1 MPVSYSKISI
11 SKLSIAV
18 GLTLAVCLAAAGQA
32 GRRPTNSRER
42 MTMLNVVAAR
52 EDGSRVPI
60 TSKDLALYD
69 DGIEQ
74 NIQNLT
80 PDTGPAR
87 IVLLFDNSLSLRT
100 DIPRLASVARE
111 FAYEIY
117 DGDQLLIAGF
127 DERAEQ
133 LSADWTDKTKEVED
147 AVALLRKK
155 GNPHLFDAINDVIE
169 VALRPLTGSNRKRVI
184 VLVGDGLDRGSNTK
198 FKDLLNELQ
207 KSDITVYALQIPD
220 RTGGAHRRDQPK
232 PTQVVQQLV
241 EGTGGRIL
249 PLDKPAESAKI
260 ICDELRQNR
269 YLLSYAPTALP
280 YSQARRLL
288 IVGNPGIQVRYKS
301 AQPPTH
307 RQ

>member
-1 MPVSYSKISI
+1 MSYPKILI
-11 SKLSIAV
+11 TAGLIIA
-18 GLTLAVCLAAAGQA
+18 ACLAALGQA
-32 GRRPTNSRER
+32 GRRPVNSRDR
-42 MTMLNVVAAR
+42 ATLINVVAVR
-52 EDGSRVPI
+52 EDGSNAPI
-60 TSKDLALYD
+60 TSKDIALYD

-74 NIQNLT
+74 SIQNLM
-80 PDTGPAR
+80 PDPGPAR
-87 IVLLFDNSLSLRT
+87 IVLLFDNSLTLRT
-100 DIPRLASVARE
+100 DVPKLANVARE

-117 DGDQLLIAGF
+117 EGDQLLVAGF

-133 LSADWTDKTKEVED
+133 LSADWTDKTKDVEE

-155 GNPHLFDAINDVIE
+155 GNPHLFDAINDVVE

-198 FKDLLNELQ
+198 FRDLLHELQ

-249 PLDKPAESAKI
+249 ALDKPAESAKA
-260 ICDELRQNR
+260 ICDELRKHR

-280 YSQARRLL
+280 YSEARRLL
-288 IVGNPGIQVRYKS
+288 IVANPGINVRHKL
-301 AQPPTH
+301 AQPPNQ
-307 RQ
+307 R

>member
-1 MPVSYSKISI
+1 VSYSKISI
-11 SKLSIAV
+11 AV
-18 GLTLAVCLAAAGQA
+18 SLIFAACLVAAGQA
-32 GRRPTNSRER
+32 GRRPVNSRER
-42 MTMLNVVAAR
+42 MTMLNIVAAR

-60 TSKDLALYD
+60 TPKDLALYD

-74 NIQNLT
+74 NIQNLM

-117 DGDQLLIAGF
+117 EGDQLLIAGF

-133 LSADWTDKTKEVED
+133 LSADWTDKTKEVEE

-155 GNPHLFDAINDVIE
+155 GNPHLFDAINDVVEI
-169 VALRPLTGSNRKRVI
+169 ALRPLTGSNRKRVI
-184 VLVGDGLDRGSNTK
+184 VFVGDGLDRGSKTK

-220 RTGGAHRRDQPK
+220 RTGGAHRRDKPK

-249 PLDKPAESAKI
+249 PLDKPAESAKA

-269 YLLSYAPTALP
+269 YLLSYAPTSLP

-307 RQ
+307 R

>member
-1 MPVSYSKISI
+1 MSYPKILI
-11 SKLSIAV
+11 VAGFIIA
-18 GLTLAVCLAAAGQA
+18 ACLAAAGQA

-42 MTMLNVVAAR
+42 ATQLNIVAVR
-52 EDGSRVPI
+52 EDGSNAPI
-60 TSKDLALYD
+60 TSKDIALYD

-74 NIQNLT
+74 SIQNLT
-80 PDTGPAR
+80 PDNGPAR

-100 DIPRLASVARE
+100 DIPKLASVARE

-133 LSADWTDKTKEVED
+133 LSADWTDQTKDVEA

-155 GNPHLFDAINDVIE
+155 GDPHLFDAINDVVE

-184 VLVGDGLDRGSNTK
+184 VLIGDGLDRGSNTK
-198 FKDLLNELQ
+198 FKDLLHELQ
-207 KSDITVYALQIPD
+207 KSDITVYALRIPD

-260 ICDELRQNR
+260 ICDELRKNR

-280 YSQARRLL
+280 YSEARRLL
-288 IVGNPGIQVRYKS
+288 IVGNPGISLRYKS

-307 RQ
+307 Q

>member
-1 MPVSYSKISI
+1 MSYPKV
-11 SKLSIAV
+11 LIA
-18 GLTLAVCLAAAGQA
+18 ACLIVAASLVAAGQA
-32 GRRPTNSRER
+32 GRRPTNSRDR
-42 MTMLNVVAAR
+42 ATLVNLVAVR
-52 EDGSRVPI
+52 EDGSNAPI

-74 NIQNLT
+74 SIQNLT

-87 IVLLFDNSLSLRT
+87 IVLLFDNSLSLRS
-100 DIPRLASVARE
+100 DVPKLASVARE

-117 DGDQLLIAGF
+117 EGDQLLIAGF

-133 LSADWTDKTKEVED
+133 LSADWTDKTKDVEE

-155 GNPHLFDAINDVIE
+155 GNPHLFDAIKDVME

-184 VLVGDGLDRGSNTK
+184 VFIGDGLDRGSNTK
-198 FKDLLNELQ
+198 FRDLLHELQ

-232 PTQVVQQLV
+232 PAQVVQQLV

-249 PLDKPAESAKI
+249 PLDKPAESAKS
-260 ICDELRQNR
+260 ICDELRKHR

-280 YSQARRLL
+280 YSEARRLL
-288 IVGNPGIQVRYKS
+288 IVGNPGISLRYKS
-301 AQPPTH
+301 AQPPNH
-307 RQ
+307 K

>member
-1 MPVSYSKISI
+1 VSYPKVLIVAGLI
-11 SKLSIAV
+11 IA
-18 GLTLAVCLAAAGQA
+18 ACLAAAGQA

-42 MTMLNVVAAR
+42 ATQLNLVAMR
-52 EDGSRVPI
+52 EDGSNAPI
-60 TSKDLALYD
+60 TSKDLVLYD

-74 NIQNLT
+74 SIQNLT
-80 PDTGPAR
+80 LDTAPAR

-100 DIPRLASVARE
+100 DVPKLASVARE

-117 DGDQLLIAGF
+117 EGDQLLIAGF

-133 LSADWTDKTKEVED
+133 LSADWTDKTKDVEE

-155 GNPHLFDAINDVIE
+155 GDPHLFDAINDVIE

-184 VLVGDGLDRGSNTK
+184 VLIGDGLDRGSNTK
-198 FKDLLNELQ
+198 FKDLLHELQ
-207 KSDITVYALQIPD
+207 KSDITIYALQIPD

-249 PLDKPAESAKI
+249 PLDKPAESAKS
-260 ICDELRQNR
+260 ICDELRKNR
-269 YLLSYAPTALP
+269 YLLSYSPTALP
-280 YSQARRLL
+280 YSEARRLL
-288 IVGNPGIQVRYKS
+288 IVGNPGINLRYKS
-301 AQPPTH
+301 AQPPNH
-307 RQ
+307 R

>member
-1 MPVSYSKISI
+1 VSYSKNFVAAI
-11 SKLSIAV
+11 
-18 GLTLAVCLAAAGQA
+18 LTLAVCLAAAGQA
-32 GRRPTNSRER
+32 GRRPVNSRER
-42 MTMLNVVAAR
+42 MTMLNIVAAR
-52 EDGSRVPI
+52 ADGSRAPI

-100 DIPRLASVARE
+100 DIPKLASVARE

-117 DGDQLLIAGF
+117 EGDQLLIAGF

-133 LSADWTDKTKEVED
+133 LSADWTDKTKDVEE

-155 GNPHLFDAINDVIE
+155 GDPHLFDAINDVIE

-184 VLVGDGLDRGSNTK
+184 VFIGDGLDRGSNTK
-198 FKDLLNELQ
+198 FKDLLSELQ

-280 YSQARRLL
+280 YSEARRLL
-288 IVGNPGIQVRYKS
+288 IVGNPGINVRYKS

-307 RQ
+307 K

>member
-1 MPVSYSKISI
+1 MSYPKVLI
-11 SKLSIAV
+11 
-18 GLTLAVCLAAAGQA
+18 AAALTVAACLGASGQA
-32 GRRPTNSRER
+32 GRRPTNSRDR
-42 MTMLNVVAAR
+42 ATLLNIVAMR
-52 EDGSRVPI
+52 EDGSGAPI
-60 TSKDLALYD
+60 TSKELALYD

-74 NIQNLT
+74 SIQNLT
-80 PDTGPAR
+80 PDPGPAR

-100 DIPRLASVARE
+100 DVPKLASVARE

-117 DGDQLLIAGF
+117 EGDQLLIAGF

-133 LSADWTDKTKEVED
+133 LSADWTDKTKDVEE

-198 FKDLLNELQ
+198 FKDLLHELQ
-207 KSDITVYALQIPD
+207 QSDITVYALQIPD
-220 RTGGAHRRDQPK
+220 RTGGAHRRDRPK

-241 EGTGGRIL
+241 EGTGGRVL
-249 PLDKPAESAKI
+249 ALDTPAESAKS
-260 ICDELRQNR
+260 ICDELRKHR

-280 YSQARRLL
+280 YSEARRLL
-288 IVGNPGIQVRYKS
+288 IVGNPGITLRYKS
-301 AQPPTH
+301 AQPPNK
-307 RQ
+307 R

>member
-1 MPVSYSKISI
+1 VSYTKV
-11 SKLSIAV
+11 LTVA
-18 GLTLAVCLAAAGQA
+18 GLIVAACLAAAGQA
-32 GRRPTNSRER
+32 GRRPTNSRDR
-42 MTMLNVVAAR
+42 ATLVNVVAVR
-52 EDGSRVPI
+52 EDGSNAPI
-60 TSKDLALYD
+60 SSKELALYD

-74 NIQNLT
+74 SIQNLI

-100 DIPRLASVARE
+100 DVPKLASVARE

-117 DGDQLLIAGF
+117 EGDQLLIAGF

-133 LSADWTDKTKEVED
+133 LSADWTDKTKDVEE

-155 GNPHLFDAINDVIE
+155 GDPHLFDAVNDVIE
-169 VALRPLTGSNRKRVI
+169 VALRPLTGANRKRVI
-184 VLVGDGLDRGSNTK
+184 VLIGDGLDRGSSTK

-207 KSDITVYALQIPD
+207 QTDITIYALQIPD

-260 ICDELRQNR
+260 ICDELRKHR
-269 YLLSYAPTALP
+269 YLLSYSPTALP
-280 YSQARRLL
+280 YSEARRLL
-288 IVGNPGIQVRYKS
+288 IVGNPGINLRYKS
-301 AQPPTH
+301 AQPPNH
-307 RQ
+307 R

>member
-1 MPVSYSKISI
+1 VS
-11 SKLSIAV
+11 L
-18 GLTLAVCLAAAGQA
+18 LLAACFAAAGQA
-32 GRRPTNSRER
+32 GRRPAVSRER
-42 MTMLNVVAAR
+42 ATMLNIIAVR
-52 EDGSRVPI
+52 EDGSRAPI

-74 NIQNLT
+74 SIQNLT
-80 PDTGPAR
+80 LDPGPAR
-87 IVLLFDNSLSLRT
+87 IVLLFDNSYSLRT
-100 DIPRLASVARE
+100 DIPKLASVARE

-117 DGDQLLIAGF
+117 EGDQLLIAGF

-133 LSADWTDKTKEVED
+133 LSADWTDKTKDVEE

-155 GNPHLFDAINDVIE
+155 GDPHLFDAINDVIE
-169 VALRPLTGSNRKRVI
+169 VALRPLTGANRKRVI
-184 VLVGDGLDRGSNTK
+184 VLIGDGLDRGSNIK
-198 FKDLLNELQ
+198 FKDLLAELQ
-207 KSDITVYALQIPD
+207 KSDITIYALQIPD

-249 PLDKPAESAKI
+249 PLDKPGESAKI

-280 YSQARRLL
+280 YSAVRRLL
-288 IVGNPGIQVRYKS
+288 IV
-301 AQPPTH
+301 A
-307 RQ
+307 

>member
-1 MPVSYSKISI
+1 MSYPKVLLVS
-11 SKLSIAV
+11 
-18 GLTLAVCLAAAGQA
+18 GLLVAACLAALGQA
-32 GRRPTNSRER
+32 GRRPVNSRDR
-42 MTMLNVVAAR
+42 ATTLNLVAVR
-52 EDGSRVPI
+52 EDGSSAPI
-60 TSKDLALYD
+60 TSKDIALYD

-74 NIQNLT
+74 SIQNLL

-87 IVLLFDNSLSLRT
+87 IVLLFDNSFSLRT
-100 DIPRLASVARE
+100 DVPKLASVARE

-117 DGDQLLIAGF
+117 EGDQLLIAGF

-133 LSADWTDKTKEVED
+133 LSADWTDKTKEVEE

-155 GNPHLFDAINDVIE
+155 GDPHLFDAINDVIE

-184 VLVGDGLDRGSNTK
+184 VLIGDGLDRGSNMK
-198 FKDLLNELQ
+198 FKDILHELQ

-241 EGTGGRIL
+241 EATGGRIL
-249 PLDKPAESAKI
+249 ALDKPAESAKA
-260 ICDELRQNR
+260 ICDELRKHR

-280 YSQARRLL
+280 YSEARRLL
-288 IVGNPGIQVRYKS
+288 IVGNPGITLRYKS
-301 AQPPTH
+301 AQPPNH
-307 RQ
+307 K

>member
-1 MPVSYSKISI
+1 MHVSYRKFFIA
-11 SKLSIAV
+11 LSLVFI
-18 GLTLAVCLAAAGQA
+18 VCLLAAGQA
-32 GRRPTNSRER
+32 GRRPSNSRER
-42 MTMLNVVAAR
+42 MTMLNVVAMR
-52 EDGSRVPI
+52 EDGSRAPI
-60 TSKDLALYD
+60 TSKELAVYD

-74 NIQNLT
+74 SIQNLT

-100 DIPRLASVARE
+100 DIPKLASVARE
-111 FAYEIY
+111 FAFEIY
-117 DGDQLLIAGF
+117 EGDQLLIAGF

-133 LSADWTDKTKEVED
+133 LSADWTDKTKDVEE
-147 AVALLRKK
+147 AIALLRKK
-155 GNPHLFDAINDVIE
+155 GNPHLFDAVNDVVE

-184 VLVGDGLDRGSNTK
+184 VLIGDGLDRGSNVK
-198 FKDLLNELQ
+198 FKDLLAELQ

-241 EGTGGRIL
+241 EGTGGRLL
-249 PLDKPAESAKI
+249 PLDKPAEAAKS

-280 YSQARRLL
+280 YSEARRLL
-288 IVGNPGIQVRYKS
+288 IVGNAGINVRYKS
-301 AQPPTH
+301 AQPPNH
-307 RQ
+307 K

>member
-1 MPVSYSKISI
+1 V
-11 SKLSIAV
+11 
-18 GLTLAVCLAAAGQA
+18 AAGQA
-32 GRRPTNSRER
+32 GRRPANSRDR
-42 MTMLNVVAAR
+42 ATLLNIVATR
-52 EDGSRVPI
+52 EDGSNTPI
-60 TSKDLALYD
+60 SSKELALYD

-74 NIQNLT
+74 SIQNLT

-100 DIPRLASVARE
+100 DVPKLASVARE

-117 DGDQLLIAGF
+117 EGDQLLIAGF

-133 LSADWTDKTKEVED
+133 LSADWTDKTKDVEE

-184 VLVGDGLDRGSNTK
+184 VLIGDGLDRGSNTK

-220 RTGGAHRRDQPK
+220 RTGGAHRRDRPK

-249 PLDKPAESAKI
+249 PLDTPSESAKI
-260 ICDELRQNR
+260 ICDELRKNR

-280 YSQARRLL
+280 YSEARRLL
-288 IVGNPGIQVRYKS
+288 IVGNPGINLRYKS
-301 AQPPTH
+301 AQPPNNK
-307 RQ
+307 

>member
-1 MPVSYSKISI
+1 VSYPKI
-11 SKLSIAV
+11 LLVAGLVIA
-18 GLTLAVCLAAAGQA
+18 ACLAAAGQA

-42 MTMLNVVAAR
+42 ATQLNIIAVR
-52 EDGSRVPI
+52 EDGSNAPI
-60 TSKDLALYD
+60 TSKDIALYD

-74 NIQNLT
+74 SIQNLT
-80 PDTGPAR
+80 LDTGPAR

-100 DIPRLASVARE
+100 DIPKLASVARE

-133 LSADWTDKTKEVED
+133 LSADWTDKTKEVEE

-155 GNPHLFDAINDVIE
+155 GDPHLFDAVNDVIE

-184 VLVGDGLDRGSNTK
+184 VLIGDGLDRGSKTK
-198 FKDLLNELQ
+198 FKDLLHELQ
-207 KSDITVYALQIPD
+207 KSDITVYALRIPD

-241 EGTGGRIL
+241 EGTGGRVL
-249 PLDKPAESAKI
+249 PLDKPAESAKS
-260 ICDELRQNR
+260 ICDELRKNR
-269 YLLSYAPTALP
+269 YLLSYAPTSLP
-280 YSQARRLL
+280 YSEARRLL
-288 IVGNPGIQVRYKS
+288 IVGNPGISLRYKS

-307 RQ
+307 Q

>member
-1 MPVSYSKISI
+1 VSYPKILI
-11 SKLSIAV
+11 V
-18 GLTLAVCLAAAGQA
+18 GGLILAACLAAAGQA

-42 MTMLNVVAAR
+42 ATQLNIVAVR
-52 EDGSRVPI
+52 EDGSNAPI

-74 NIQNLT
+74 SIQNLV
-80 PDTGPAR
+80 PDPGPAR

-100 DIPRLASVARE
+100 DIPKLASVARE

-117 DGDQLLIAGF
+117 EGDQLLIAGF

-133 LSADWTDKTKEVED
+133 LSADWTDQTKDVEA

-155 GNPHLFDAINDVIE
+155 GDPHLFDAINDVVEI
-169 VALRPLTGSNRKRVI
+169 ALRPLAGTNRKRVI
-184 VLVGDGLDRGSNTK
+184 VFVGDGLDRGSNTK

-207 KSDITVYALQIPD
+207 NSDITVYALQIPD

-241 EGTGGRIL
+241 EGTGGRVL
-249 PLDKPAESAKI
+249 PLDKPSESAKI
-260 ICDELRQNR
+260 ICDELRKNR

-280 YSQARRLL
+280 YSEARRLL
-288 IVGNPGIQVRYKS
+288 IVGNPGISLRYKS
-301 AQPPTH
+301 AQPPNH
-307 RQ
+307 K

>member
-1 MPVSYSKISI
+1 MSYSKIS
-11 SKLSIAV
+11 LAV
-18 GLTLAVCLAAAGQA
+18 SLTLAACLAAAGQA
-32 GRRPTNSRER
+32 GRRPVNSRER
-42 MTMLNVVAAR
+42 LTMLNVVAAR
-52 EDGSRVPI
+52 ADGSRAPI

-74 NIQNLT
+74 NIQNLA

-100 DIPRLASVARE
+100 DIPKLASVARE

-117 DGDQLLIAGF
+117 EGDQLLIAGF

-133 LSADWTDKTKEVED
+133 LSADWTDKTKDVEE

-155 GNPHLFDAINDVIE
+155 GDPHLFDAINDVIE

-184 VLVGDGLDRGSNTK
+184 VFVGDGLDRGSNTK
-198 FKDLLNELQ
+198 FKDLLSELQ

-249 PLDKPAESAKI
+249 PLDKPAESAKA

-280 YSQARRLL
+280 YSEARRLL

-307 RQ
+307 K

>member
-1 MPVSYSKISI
+1 MSYPKV
-11 SKLSIAV
+11 LIA
-18 GLTLAVCLAAAGQA
+18 ACLIVAASLVAAGQA
-32 GRRPTNSRER
+32 GRRPTNSRDR
-42 MTMLNVVAAR
+42 ATLDNLVAVR
-52 EDGSRVPI
+52 EDGSNAPI

-74 NIQNLT
+74 SIQNLT

-87 IVLLFDNSLSLRT
+87 IVLLFDNSLSLRS
-100 DIPRLASVARE
+100 DVPKLASVARE

-117 DGDQLLIAGF
+117 EGDQLLIAGF

-133 LSADWTDKTKEVED
+133 LSADWTDKTKDVEE

-155 GNPHLFDAINDVIE
+155 GNPHLFDAIKDVME

-184 VLVGDGLDRGSNTK
+184 VFIGDGLDRGSNTK
-198 FKDLLNELQ
+198 FRDLLHELQ

-232 PTQVVQQLV
+232 PAQVVQQLV

-249 PLDKPAESAKI
+249 PLDKPAESAKS
-260 ICDELRQNR
+260 ICDELRKHR

-280 YSQARRLL
+280 YSEARRLL
-288 IVGNPGIQVRYKS
+288 IVGNPGISLRYKS
-301 AQPPTH
+301 AQPPNH
-307 RQ
+307 K

>member
-1 MPVSYSKISI
+1 MPVSYRKISI
-11 SKLSIAV
+11 AAT
-18 GLTLAVCLAAAGQA
+18 LTLAACIAAAGQA

-42 MTMLNVVAAR
+42 ATLLNIVASR
-52 EDGSRVPI
+52 EDGSRAPI
-60 TSKDLALYD
+60 TSKELAIYD

-87 IVLLFDNSLSLRT
+87 IVLLFDNSLTLRT
-100 DIPRLASVARE
+100 DIPKLASVARE

-117 DGDQLLIAGF
+117 EGDQLLIAGF

-133 LSADWTDKTKEVED
+133 LSADWTDKTKDVEES
-147 AVALLRKK
+147 VALLRKK
-155 GNPHLFDAINDVIE
+155 GNPHLFDAISDVVE

-184 VLVGDGLDRGSNTK
+184 VLVGDGLDRGSKTK
-198 FKDLLNELQ
+198 FKDLLTELQ

-220 RTGGAHRRDQPK
+220 RTGGAHRRDRPK

-249 PLDKPAESAKI
+249 PLDTPSESAKI
-260 ICDELRQNR
+260 ICDELRKNR

-280 YSQARRLL
+280 YSEARRLL
-288 IVGNPGIQVRYKS
+288 IVGNPGIKVRYKS
-301 AQPPTH
+301 AQPPK
-307 RQ
+307 

>member
-1 MPVSYSKISI
+1 VSYPKV
-11 SKLSIAV
+11 LLAA
-18 GLTLAVCLAAAGQA
+18 GLTVALCLAAAGQA
-32 GRRPTNSRER
+32 GRRPANSRDR
-42 MTMLNVVAAR
+42 ATLVNVVAVR
-52 EDGSRVPI
+52 EDGSNAPV
-60 TSKDLALYD
+60 TSKELALYD

-74 NIQNLT
+74 TIQNLT

-87 IVLLFDNSLSLRT
+87 IVLLFDNSLTLRT
-100 DIPRLASVARE
+100 DVPKLASVARE

-133 LSADWTDKTKEVED
+133 LSADWTDKTKDVEE

-169 VALRPLTGSNRKRVI
+169 VALRPLTGANRKRII

-198 FKDLLNELQ
+198 FKDLLGELQ
-207 KSDITVYALQIPD
+207 KSDITIYALQIPD

-232 PTQVVQQLV
+232 PAQVVQQLV
-241 EGTGGRIL
+241 EGTGGRVL
-249 PLDKPAESAKI
+249 RLDQPAESAKS
-260 ICDELRQNR
+260 ICDELRKHR

-280 YSQARRLL
+280 YSEARRLL
-288 IVGNPGIQVRYKS
+288 IVGNPGIDLRYKS
-301 AQPPTH
+301 AQPPNH
-307 RQ
+307 K

>member
-1 MPVSYSKISI
+1 MSYPKV
-11 SKLSIAV
+11 LIAACLIV
-18 GLTLAVCLAAAGQA
+18 AASLAAAGQA
-32 GRRPTNSRER
+32 GRRPTNSRDR
-42 MTMLNVVAAR
+42 AALLNLVAVR
-52 EDGSRVPI
+52 EDGSNAPI

-74 NIQNLT
+74 SIQNLT

-87 IVLLFDNSLSLRT
+87 IVLLFDNSLSLRS
-100 DIPRLASVARE
+100 DVPKLASVARE

-117 DGDQLLIAGF
+117 EGDQLLIAGF

-133 LSADWTDKTKEVED
+133 LSADWTDKTKDVEE

-155 GNPHLFDAINDVIE
+155 GNPHLFDAIKDVLE

-184 VLVGDGLDRGSNTK
+184 VFIGDGLDRGSNTK
-198 FKDLLNELQ
+198 FRDLLHELQ

-232 PTQVVQQLV
+232 PSQVVQQLV

-249 PLDKPAESAKI
+249 PLDKPAESAKS
-260 ICDELRQNR
+260 ICDELRKHR

-280 YSQARRLL
+280 YSEARRLL
-288 IVGNPGIQVRYKS
+288 IVGNPGISLRYKS
-301 AQPPTH
+301 AQPPNH
-307 RQ
+307 K

>member
-1 MPVSYSKISI
+1 VSYSKVLIV
-11 SKLSIAV
+11 A
-18 GLTLAVCLAAAGQA
+18 GLIFAACLAAAGQA
-32 GRRPTNSRER
+32 GRRPTTSRDR
-42 MTMLNVVAAR
+42 ATLLNLVAMR
-52 EDGSRVPI
+52 EDGSSAPI
-60 TSKDLALYD
+60 TSKEVALYD

-74 NIQNLT
+74 NIQNLI
-80 PDTGPAR
+80 PDTAPAR

-100 DIPRLASVARE
+100 DVPKLASVARE

-117 DGDQLLIAGF
+117 EGDQLLIAGF

-133 LSADWTDKTKEVED
+133 LSADWTDKTKDVEE

-155 GNPHLFDAINDVIE
+155 GDPHLFDAINDVIE
-169 VALRPLTGSNRKRVI
+169 VALRPLTGAHRKRVI
-184 VLVGDGLDRGSNTK
+184 VLIGDGLDRGSNTK

-207 KSDITVYALQIPD
+207 KSDITIYALQIPD

-260 ICDELRQNR
+260 ICDELRKHR
-269 YLLSYAPTALP
+269 YLLSYSPTALP
-280 YSQARRLL
+280 YSEARRLL
-288 IVGNPGIQVRYKS
+288 IVGNSGINVRSKS
-301 AQPPTH
+301 AQPPSH
-307 RQ
+307 K

>member
-1 MPVSYSKISI
+1 VSYPKILI
-11 SKLSIAV
+11 TAGLIIA
-18 GLTLAVCLAAAGQA
+18 ACLAALGQA
-32 GRRPTNSRER
+32 GRRPVNSRDR
-42 MTMLNVVAAR
+42 ATLINVVAVR
-52 EDGSRVPI
+52 EDGSNAPI
-60 TSKDLALYD
+60 TSKDIALYD

-74 NIQNLT
+74 SIQNLM
-80 PDTGPAR
+80 PDPGPAR
-87 IVLLFDNSLSLRT
+87 IVLLFDNSLTLRT
-100 DIPRLASVARE
+100 DVPKLANVARE

-117 DGDQLLIAGF
+117 EGDQLLVAGF

-133 LSADWTDKTKEVED
+133 LSADWTDKTKDVEE

-155 GNPHLFDAINDVIE
+155 GNPHLFDAINDVVE

-198 FKDLLNELQ
+198 FRDLLHELQ

-249 PLDKPAESAKI
+249 ALDKPAESAKA
-260 ICDELRQNR
+260 ICDELRKHR

-280 YSQARRLL
+280 YSEARRLL
-288 IVGNPGIQVRYKS
+288 IVANPGINVRHKL
-301 AQPPTH
+301 AQPPNQ
-307 RQ
+307 R

>member
-1 MPVSYSKISI
+1 VSYPKV
-11 SKLSIAV
+11 LIAACLIV
-18 GLTLAVCLAAAGQA
+18 AASLAAAGQA
-32 GRRPTNSRER
+32 GRRPTNSRDR
-42 MTMLNVVAAR
+42 AALLNLVAVR
-52 EDGSRVPI
+52 EDGSNAPI

-74 NIQNLT
+74 SIQNLT

-87 IVLLFDNSLSLRT
+87 IVLLFDNSLSLRS
-100 DIPRLASVARE
+100 DVPKLASVARE

-117 DGDQLLIAGF
+117 EGDQLLIAGF

-133 LSADWTDKTKEVED
+133 LSADWTDKTKDVEE

-155 GNPHLFDAINDVIE
+155 GNPHLFDAIKDVLE

-184 VLVGDGLDRGSNTK
+184 VFIGDGLDRGSNTK
-198 FKDLLNELQ
+198 FRDLLHELQ

-232 PTQVVQQLV
+232 PSQVVQQLV

-249 PLDKPAESAKI
+249 PLDKPAESAKS
-260 ICDELRQNR
+260 ICDELRKHR

-280 YSQARRLL
+280 YSEARRLL
-288 IVGNPGIQVRYKS
+288 IVGNPGISLRYKS
-301 AQPPTH
+301 AQPPNH
-307 RQ
+307 K